1 MSYPQWTETPACA
14 GTNTEMW
21 FCEDNEPGYREANL
35 LKRIC
40 AGCPVKQQCFDYA
53 LRNSVQ
59 GYWAGT
65 TPRHRSQLR
74 KQLGIIPTPVGLA
87 WEIHEYSKVI

>member
-21 FCEDNEPGYREANL
+21 FCEDNEPGYREAAL

-40 AGCPVKQQCFDYA
+40 AECPVQKQCFDYA
-53 LRNSVQ
+53 LHNTVQ

-65 TPRHRSQLR
+65 TPRFRSQLR
-74 KQLGIIPTPVGLA
+74 KKLGIVPTPVGLA
-87 WEIHEYSKVI
+87 WEINEYSKVV

>member
-21 FCEDNEPGYREANL
+21 FCEDNEPGYREAAL

-40 AGCPVKQQCFDYA
+40 ADCPVKKQCFDYA
-53 LRNSVQ
+53 LRHTVQ

-65 TPRHRSQLR
+65 TPRHRAQLR
-74 KQLGIIPTPVGLA
+74 KKLNIIPTPVGLA